1 LTALVT
7 ILDITDVVI
16 GLNDFIMFER
26 KAITYSSCTLIAMLN
41 MYIVHKKNKAQSLV
55 DNSVSL
61 HILQHVVKA

>member
-1 LTALVT
+1 
-7 ILDITDVVI
+7 
-16 GLNDFIMFER
+16 
-26 KAITYSSCTLIAMLN
+26 